1 MHWLRAGF
9 SALLLLAG
17 VTGQVPSW
25 LDPARI
31 LVIANAAMPDGNGN
45 GVPDSLEVAQ
55 RYAALRGVP
64 SSNVMPLS
72 LSTSGSSFASYA
84 AFYNELKVPVM
95 ARVQA
100 LGATQITTFLFCH
113 GVPYAMNA
121 GAAST
126 RSVDQAMMTPG
137 VFTSAS
143 SMPFATYWSANT
155 LFDAQPGIA
164 PEWAHFQHQL
174 FHAGQHMYLV
184 ARLDG
189 PTPEEALDL
198 VEGARYGDQYI
209 HTAAGAYGGRIY
221 VDTRFSTYANPAA
234 LPWPQFHAPSYA
246 QADSDM
252 AYATQW
258 MVGFPLW
265 WENTSS
271 DLEIGQPGAT
281 FSNGNNA
288 LTASEALFY
297 YGWYNY
303 ATYHD
308 AWWWKPGSA
317 ACDLNSNSVAGVRD
331 LLPGSFGG
339 MALRRGASA
348 VVGVIAE
355 PYLTGHPFP
364 EIFIKGLLDGR
375 TFAEAAAVSDPTVLW
390 RSLFVGDPLYC
401 PLPPAKPLV
410 LDTLP
415 PPLPVVTFVP
425 GGGTSAVLQAQ
436 VDTLGR
442 PADPVTLEGP
452 WGMAPLLNQMLT
464 GQRGARAC
472 QREVLAG
479 LVPSAFYRVQAA
491 VRDPAGLVSAAP
503 ETLAFNSGASGDL
516 AAMQAAS
523 TNAPAGSAIHL
534 EAALRL
540 GQGLGSL
547 QWLGLSMTAL
557 HLGMPSLDLLPW
569 LPQMT
574 PVLHAGNGCQSLEWT
589 VPQGLPPG
597 TYTFTLAVQTTSGAT
612 QASVQITLN

>member
-1 MHWLRAGF
+1 MHWLSAG
-9 SALLLLAG
+9 LTVGILCAG
-17 VTGQVPSW
+17 IAGQVPAW

-31 LVIANAAMPDGNGN
+31 LVISNASMPDGNGN
-45 GVPDSLEVAQ
+45 GVSDSIDVAL
-55 RYAALRGVP
+55 RYASLRGVP
-64 SSNVMPLS
+64 YSNLMPLA
-72 LSTSGSSFASYA
+72 LSTSGTTFGSYA

-95 ARVQA
+95 SRVQA
-100 LGATQITTFLFCH
+100 LGVTQITTLLFCH

-126 RSVDQAMMTPG
+126 RSVDQAMMTPS
-137 VFTSAS
+137 VFTSAV

-155 LFDAQPGIA
+155 MFDAQPGMA
-164 PEWAHFQHQL
+164 PEWAHFQHQ
-174 FHAGQHMYLV
+174 FFFNGQHMYLV

-189 PTPEEALDL
+189 PTAEEALDL
-198 VEGARYGDQYI
+198 VEGARYGDQYL

-258 MVGFPLW
+258 MTGFPLW
-265 WENTSS
+265 WENTST
-271 DLEIGQPGAT
+271 DLEIGQPGAM
-281 FSNGNNA
+281 FSNGNSAVTA
-288 LTASEALFY
+288 LDALFY

-308 AWWWKPGSA
+308 AWWWKAGSA
-317 ACDLNSNSVAGVRD
+317 ACDLNSNSLAGVRD
-331 LLPGSFGG
+331 LAPGSFGG

-364 EIFIKGLLDGR
+364 ELFIKGLLDGR

-401 PLPPAKPLV
+401 PLPPGKTV
-410 LDTLP
+410 VFDSTP
-415 PPLPVVTFVP
+415 PPVPSVLFAP
-425 GGGTSAVLQAQ
+425 GGGANTALQVS

-442 PADPVTLEGP
+442 PADPVTLEGT
-452 WGMAPLLNQMLT
+452 WGKAPLLNQTLA

-472 QREVLAG
+472 QREVLGG
-479 LVPSAFYRVQAA
+479 LLPGAFYRVQPL
-491 VRDPAGLVSAAP
+491 VRDPAGLVTAAA
-503 ETLAFNSGASGDL
+503 EVLAFNSSAAGDL
-516 AAMQAAS
+516 ATVQAAGTLAS
-523 TNAPAGSAIHL
+523 AGSAIQL

-540 GQGLGSL
+540 GQGLASL
-547 QWLGLSMTAL
+547 QWLGLSMTAP
-557 HLGMPSLDLLPW
+557 HLGLLNLDLLPW

-589 VPQGLPPG
+589 VPTGLPAG
-597 TYTFTLAVQTTSGAT
+597 TYTFTLAVQTTASST
-612 QASVQITLN
+612 QSSVVVTLN